1 MRFAIILCCLFVMS
15 IPVAS
20 AQSNSGRDS
29 AQASRKLSSSNLN
42 RLQRSLAQFTKHY
55 DEVVNILRKGSDEF
69 DYDVRRMRNYYAKTD
84 YYMPFSKGVLDEMS
98 EYAYIVD
105 TSDNKEDVQEA
116 LVSYRYLVRSHLAH
130 LDAITF
136 ALSMSRLDERFGD
149 EIFLANVRRSLLK
162 AILFEGAKCEE
173 PDLACRI
180 VSYGEETYILG
191 RIGGTVKGSK
201 IYQVSNRYY
210 NVHDL
215 IKDGREVEVYIDVT
229 APIVNVWDL
238 QAVAERGADLT
249 AHPQ

>member
-1 MRFAIILCCLFVMS
+1 MRFAIILCCLFALN

-20 AQSNSGRDS
+20 AQSSAGRDS
-29 AQASRKLSSSNLN
+29 DRASKKMSPNKLT
-42 RLQRSLAQFTKHY
+42 RLERSLTQFTEYY
-55 DEVVNILRKGSDEF
+55 DEVVGILRKGSDDF
-69 DYDVRRMRNYYAKTD
+69 DYDIRRMRNYYAKTD
-84 YYMPFSKGVLDEMS
+84 YYMPFSKEILDEMA
-98 EYAYIVD
+98 EYAYIAD

-116 LVSYRYLVRSHLAH
+116 FISYRYLVRSHLAH

-162 AILFEGAKCEE
+162 AILVEGAKCEN

-201 IYQVSNRYY
+201 IYKVSNRYY
-210 NVHDL
+210 NVHNL
-215 IKDGREVEVYIDVT
+215 IKDGIELQVYIDVT

-238 QAVAERGADLT
+238 QAVAERGIDLT